1 MIKTISVGEVE
12 ALLEQGY
19 TVKVK
24 SLNNE
29 FIKITKYINKG
40 ILDTYKII
48 LENGKNINTS
58 LDHMCFTNAGWVMT
72 RNLLTNVH
80 SILCEDNTYSIV
92 VDVQFIGKHKIV
104 DITVDHPDE
113 SYFGNGILNHNS
125 GKSLLVAH
133 IMAETQKRDGIAV
146 IIDTEFA
153 TDKDFL
159 AAVGVDLS
167 KLIYINDSIL
177 ENAFEIIENIVETVR
192 KNNSDRLICIAIDS
206 IMGATDESED
216 ESDWSK
222 TGYATQKARVLGKAM
237 RKITSLIAKHRIALV
252 LTNQLRAKLNAMF
265 GDPWTT
271 SGGKAIPFHSSLRL
285 RLQQLN
291 QLKIKDK
298 VVGIKTRVKVVKSR
312 LGSMYNTCSFDI
324 YFDRGIDTVSTWFDV
339 GKLHKLIIPAKKLE
353 DETQPESKTNKY
365 KEVKG
370 QYMLEGDPEMNRF
383 QLPSFKETVLD
394 VPELKHI
401 LYEGIAEAVLL
412 KYRDIN
418 KNPINR
424 EEVIYGTGQD
434 ED

>member
-1 MIKTISVGEVE
+1 M
-12 ALLEQGY
+12 
-19 TVKVK
+19 
-24 SLNNE
+24 
-29 FIKITKYINKG
+29 
-40 ILDTYKII
+40 
-48 LENGKNINTS
+48 GK
-58 LDHMCFTNAGWVMT
+58 
-72 RNLLTNVH
+72 
-80 SILCEDNTYSIV
+80 
-92 VDVQFIGKHKIV
+92 KIV
-104 DITVDHPDE
+104 EKYSSPNRDELISKVYDVINSSDGNYSAFFLDEDKSDSEIVDWISTGDPVTDLCISNRKNGGIPVGRITE
-113 SYFGNGILNHNS
+113 IAGLEGT
-125 GKSLLVAH
+125 GKSLLIAH
-133 IMAETQKRDGIAV
+133 LMAETQKRGGIAV

-159 AAVGVDLS
+159 AAIGVDLS
-167 KLIYINDSIL
+167 KLIYINDSVL

-252 LTNQLRAKLNAMF
+252 LTNQLRAKLNTMAF
-265 GDPWTT
+265 ADPWTT
-271 SGGKAIPFHSSLRL
+271 SGGKAVPFHASLRL

-291 QLKIKDK
+291 KLKIKDK

-339 GKLHKLIIPAKKLE
+339 GKLYKVIIPAKKLE

-365 KEVKG
+365 KDVKG
-370 QYMLEGDPEMNRF
+370 QYMIEGDPKMTRF
-383 QLPSFKETVLD
+383 QLPSFKESILD
-394 VPELKHI
+394 VPELKQI
-401 LYEGIAEAVLL
+401 LYDAIADAVLL

-418 KNPINR
+418 QNPINR
-424 EEVIYGTGQD
+424 NEIEYGTGQD